1 MSVTLLCGYLDS
13 TYARKLLS
21 ALNAEGLRGINVVA
35 AAGGTGPRTLKALW
49 KTHGLSTP
57 RVVMGWL
64 AKKLSSISA
73 RSKAGGSSS
82 SSTLELETT
91 AQGGKFIAV
100 KEINGEECCNALRR
114 LQVDL
119 MILAGT
125 PIVRAPVLSVP
136 RIGTLNAHQGALP
149 RFRGMNV
156 IEWAIFERAAPTI
169 TVHFVDPGVD
179 TGDIVA
185 EEPIPLHPGDTLS
198 TVRERASAQQVG
210 LLARTISAAVRGS
223 LPRRRQRVEE
233 GSQYFSM
240 HPTLRAIAENR
251 LEQQH
256 LKLVTANAG
265 PLHCVDAQE

>member
-1 MSVTLLCGYLDS
+1 MNVTLLCGYLNS
-13 TYARKLLS
+13 TYARTLLG
-21 ALNAEGLRGINVVA
+21 ALNAEGLVEINVVA
-35 AAGGTGPRTLKALW
+35 ATGAMAPRTLKGLW
-49 KTHGLSTP
+49 KRHGLATP

-64 AKKLSSISA
+64 GKKLGSISA
-73 RSKAGGSSS
+73 RSGAAGPSF

-91 AQGGKFIAV
+91 AQGGRFIAV
-100 KEINGEECCNALRR
+100 REINGEESCNALRE

-156 IEWAIFERAAPTI
+156 IEWAIFDRATPTI
-169 TVHFVDPGVD
+169 TIHFVDPGVD

-185 EEPIPLHPGDTLS
+185 EERVPLHAGDTLN

-210 LLARTISAAVRGS
+210 LLVRTVNAAVYGS
-223 LPRRRQRVEE
+223 LPRRPQRAEE
-233 GSQYFSM
+233 GLQYFSM
-240 HPTLRAIAENR
+240 HRTLRAIAEGRLQQQIQKSINR
-251 LEQQH
+251 
-256 LKLVTANAG
+256 
-265 PLHCVDAQE
+265 

>member
-1 MSVTLLCGYLDS
+1 MNVALLCGYLNS
-13 TYARKLLS
+13 TYARKLLG
-21 ALNAEGLRGINVVA
+21 ALNAEELSEINVVA
-35 AAGGTGPRTLKALW
+35 AAGGVAPRTLQALW
-49 KTHGLSTP
+49 KTHGLAAP

-64 AKKLSSISA
+64 GKQLGSVTT
-73 RSKAGGSSS
+73 RSRAAATSS

-100 KEINGEECCNALRR
+100 KEINGEECCNALRQ

-125 PIVRAPVLSVP
+125 PIVRASVLSVP

-156 IEWAIFERAAPTI
+156 IEWAIFEGAPPTI

-185 EEPIPLHPGDTLS
+185 EERIPLHPGDTLDA
-198 TVRERASAQQVG
+198 VRERASAQQIG
-210 LLARTISAAVRGS
+210 LLARTVSAAVRGS
-223 LPRRRQRVEE
+223 LPRRTQRAEE
-233 GSQYFSM
+233 GLQYFSM
-240 HPTLRAIAENR
+240 HPTLRGIAEGR
-251 LEQQH
+251 LQRQIQ
-256 LKLVTANAG
+256 KS
-265 PLHCVDAQE
+265 VDP

>member
-1 MSVTLLCGYLDS
+1 MTVTLLCGYLNS
-13 TYARKLLS
+13 TYARKLLG
-21 ALNAEGLRGINVVA
+21 ALNAEGLVEINVVA
-35 AAGGTGPRTLKALW
+35 AAGGMVPRTLKALW
-49 KTHGLSTP
+49 KTHGLATP

-73 RSKAGGSSS
+73 RSKATGTSS

-100 KEINGEECCNALRR
+100 KEINGEECCNALRQ

-156 IEWAIFERAAPTI
+156 IEWAIFEGAAPTI

-185 EEPIPLHPGDTLS
+185 EERVPLHPEDTLDA
-198 TVRERASAQQVG
+198 VRERASAQQVS
-210 LLARTISAAVRGS
+210 LLVRTVNAAVHGS
-223 LPRRRQRVEE
+223 LPRRTQRAEE
-233 GSQYFSM
+233 GRQYFSM
-240 HPTLRAIAENR
+240 HPTLRAIAAER
-251 LEQQH
+251 LRQQIRQP
-256 LKLVTANAG
+256 VNS
-265 PLHCVDAQE
+265 

>member
-1 MSVTLLCGYLDS
+1 MTVTLLCGYLNS
-13 TYARKLLS
+13 TYARKLLG
-21 ALNAEGLRGINVVA
+21 ALNAEGLVEINVVA
-35 AAGGTGPRTLKALW
+35 AAGGMAPRTLKALW

-64 AKKLSSISA
+64 GKQLGFIGA
-73 RSKAGGSSS
+73 RSRAAGTSS

-91 AQGGKFIAV
+91 TQGGKFIAV
-100 KEINGEECCNALRR
+100 KEINGEECCNALRQ

-156 IEWAIFERAAPTI
+156 IEWAIFEGAPPTI

-179 TGDIVA
+179 TGDIIA
-185 EEPIPLHPGDTLS
+185 EERVTLQPGDTLD
-198 TVRERASAQQVG
+198 TVRERASAQQVA
-210 LLARTISAAVRGS
+210 LLVRTLRAAMHGS
-223 LPRRRQRVEE
+223 LPRRTQRAEE
-233 GSQYFSM
+233 GLQYFSM
-240 HPTLRAIAENR
+240 HRTLRDIAEGR
-251 LEQQH
+251 LQEQI
-256 LKLVTANAG
+256 LKS
-265 PLHCVDAQE
+265 VDR